1 MEEYITYMDGA
12 GRRKRLA
19 VHFSS
24 EKLLD
29 NA

>member
-12 GRRKRLA
+12 GKRKRLA
-19 VHFSS
+19 VHFFS